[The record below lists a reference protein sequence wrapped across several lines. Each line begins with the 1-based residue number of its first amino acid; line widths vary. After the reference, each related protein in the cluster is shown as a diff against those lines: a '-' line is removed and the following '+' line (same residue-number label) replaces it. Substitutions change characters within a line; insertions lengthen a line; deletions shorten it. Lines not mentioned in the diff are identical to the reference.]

1 MNVYEYD
8 DFLNKKMNYIII
20 GALIFTLLIIGLI
33 LLVLNEYLQST
44 TPPSS
49 LPKTTTKKIIPPR
62 PIHRP
67 IQSQPQPQPQ
77 PQADS
82 PEEESGGDSDDDEV
96 EVGNSGK
103 NKNKNNNNNN
113 NNNKKNKNKWAHT
126 NWGLHI
132 LPQGRT
138 LRNINPTKIKV
149 VMYRM
154 PETTLKQ
161 YYSYEME
168 QYNEIYSNKNF
179 DSHIQTLSTMKFDK
193 FPVLYLA
200 LEPASDDNEFA
211 PIETEDQ
218 LHDDMSLALRNT
230 IASSLKQKS
239 SEPSVWIQM
248 DVKHDNDQNFS
259 TTRPPEAISLTQIQ
273 KLRNKEE
280 DVPIAYDFQVPNN
293 WKWLVVKF
301 TLWFRNKKMNQT
313 KSKVEYKCIISYR
326 APYKS
331 PAFLEAINGLRHLI
345 EDAGE

>member
-1 MNVYEYD
+1 
-8 DFLNKKMNYIII
+8 MNYIII

-67 IQSQPQPQPQ
+67 IQSQPQPQAQ

-103 NKNKNNNNNN
+103 NKNKNNNNN

-149 VMYRM
+149 IMYRM

-168 QYNEIYSNKNF
+168 QCSEIYSNKNF